1 MTSYCVEMAL
11 LLNHCGCQIF
21 PTRAEIFKQASTG
34 TEYQWLLFYKLFEL
48 LTVFVSVAFATLTS
62 KQNAVLIVVFFF
74 FFPFFVTG
82 LMNNSPAENAC
93 FSVNILTCEK
103 GVLKYFHEEVKM
115 MN

>member
-1 MTSYCVEMAL
+1 MKFNLSHIGTALSSHRPSLMTSYCVEMAL

-74 FFPFFVTG
+74 FFSFFCDRT
-82 LMNNSPAENAC
+82 
-93 FSVNILTCEK
+93 
-103 GVLKYFHEEVKM
+103 HE
-115 MN
+115 